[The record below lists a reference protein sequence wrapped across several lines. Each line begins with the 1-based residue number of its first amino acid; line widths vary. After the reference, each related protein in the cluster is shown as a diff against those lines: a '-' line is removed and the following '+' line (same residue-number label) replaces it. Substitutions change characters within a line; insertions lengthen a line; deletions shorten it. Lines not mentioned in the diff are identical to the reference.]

1 MTNIYFQDEEITIND
16 LYFVCYMIE
25 RVARKLHQ
33 RNYQLCEADTD
44 RRGTAQTG
52 RKTREKDYKNLWKYV
67 EDNESL
73 FRRVSTETVDAIAEL
88 THSKELAKVME
99 QKNSQKGE
107 VDMCVALR
115 DMMEESKEQGIEQ
128 GIERGIEQG
137 IERGIEQ
144 GIEQGIERGIN
155 LVAENMIKANKPA
168 SEIEMFTGLSIDH
181 LKKMAR
187 KMGVALVI

>member
-1 MTNIYFQDEEITIND
+1 M
-16 LYFVCYMIE
+16 
-25 RVARKLHQ
+25 
-33 RNYQLCEADTD
+33 
-44 RRGTAQTG
+44 
-52 RKTREKDYKNLWKYV
+52 

-73 FRRVSTETVDAIAEL
+73 FRRVPTETVKAIAEL

-115 DMMEESKEQGIEQ
+115 DMMEESK
-128 GIERGIEQG
+128 
-137 IERGIEQ
+137 
-144 GIEQGIERGIN
+144 EQGIERGIN